1 MFSIRAAATLSVG
14 VLMTLAACASGSD
27 GDTAEPVDPN
37 VQTLEVASLD
47 SLKFDPST
55 LTAQAGEIR
64 IVHDNKGAV
73 VHTFVIDGKL
83 KITDDGEETVTLD
96 PGEYTFHCDVPGHQ
110 AAGMEGTLTV
120 TP

>member
-1 MFSIRAAATLSVG
+1 L
-14 VLMTLAACASGSD
+14 LLTLAACAGDSD
-27 GDTAEPVDPN
+27 DGAEEPADPN
-37 VQTLEVASLD
+37 AQTVAVASLD
-47 SLKFDPST
+47 SFEFDPPS

-64 IVHDNKGAV
+64 FVHDNKGAT

-83 KITDDGEETVTLD
+83 KIDDDGEQTVTLD
-96 PGEYTFHCDVPGHQ
+96 EGEYTFHCDVPGHQ